1 MEAAMRFTDRSVE
14 ALKPK
19 EKRYVVWESNGKG
32 LGIRVGGQKKS
43 WIFSYW
49 NNCKKRWMTLGDYP
63 QMSLADAHI
72 AHGKAGKLLE
82 QGIDPGNVEQHE
94 KLLAK
99 REPTMEA
106 LCQRYLEEYSKPNKR
121 TWQEDERIINKD
133 LIPEWGSQKVREIT
147 RKDIRELLAT
157 IKVERNAPV
166 AANRTLSL
174 ISKIFA
180 FAVEEDIVAGSPCV
194 GMKPPAIEKQ
204 RDRALSEKEIKA
216 FWFGLD
222 NARMF
227 PLTKLVLKLMVI
239 TGQRKGEVMAAKWSH
254 IDLDSGWWT
263 IPSENSKNRLSHRV
277 PLSSMALDILGELK
291 AISGQSEWVF
301 PSQTGKGHLTERA
314 VNRALDRNA
323 EVIGVADFHPHDLRR
338 SMASHLTG
346 MGIPRLTV
354 SKLLNHVE
362 SGITAVYDR
371 HGYDDE
377 KRMALDAWSRK
388 LEAIINGATDTKVI
402 PFKRQSA
409 V

>member
-1 MEAAMRFTDRSVE
+1 MRFTDRSVE

-19 EKRYVVWESNGKG
+19 GKRYFVWESNGKG
-32 LGIRVGGQKKS
+32 LGIRVGEKSKS
-43 WIFSYW
+43 WIFFYW
-49 NNCKKRWMTLGDYP
+49 RDGVKRLMTLGAYP
-63 QMSLADAHI
+63 RISLADAHI
-72 AHGKAGKLLE
+72 AHGKARKLLE
-82 QGIDPGNVEQHE
+82 QGIDPANVEQHE

-99 REPTMEA
+99 REPTMEV

-121 TWQEDERIINKD
+121 TWQEDERIITKD
-133 LIPEWGSQKVREIT
+133 ILPEWGSHKVSGIA
-147 RKDIRELLAT
+147 RKDIKELLAK

-174 ISKIFA
+174 ISKLFA

-204 RDRALSEKEIKA
+204 RDRALSEKEIKT
-216 FWFGLD
+216 FWIGLD
-222 NARMF
+222 KARMF
-227 PLTKLVLKLMVI
+227 PLTKLVLQFMTI
-239 TGQRKGEVMAAKWSH
+239 TGQRKGEVIAAKWSE
-254 IDLDSGWWT
+254 IDIDSGWWT

-301 PSQTGKGHLTERA
+301 PSQTGKGHLTERS

-323 EVIGVADFHPHDLRR
+323 EIIGVDDFHPHDLRR

-346 MGIPRLTV
+346 MGIQRLTV
-354 SKLLNHVE
+354 SKLLNHME
-362 SGITAVYDR
+362 TGITAVYDR

-377 KRMALDAWSRK
+377 KRMALDAWGRK
-388 LEAIINGATDTKVI
+388 LEAIISGAVNAKVI
-402 PFKRQSA
+402 PMLLKTSR
-409 V
+409 